1 MLVDSHLLV
10 AAVCK
15 SRKLCEELKRIG
27 VDTLGLEEAA
37 RVLVSAANEQYDR
50 DPAAAAVD
58 SDILRNQ
65 IERRYGPSSMAQS
78 VVEFYERLPDNVSGI
93 NVVEECRLL
102 RLRNV
107 ATQLAT
113 SLATGNYGEE
123 TEELLDEYRT
133 LSHSEEQTEVKE
145 RLTFDDFEE
154 DSAQRLPIAP
164 LSLNNY
170 IGGGLLRG
178 HNLTVYGRPESG
190 KTLFAL
196 NLAAYALRA
205 GYKVLYVANEEPAF
219 DVTKRLI
226 SRLSNIQIEDLRD
239 RDTLRGAFAMTKEPY
254 GRFHL
259 LYEAGASA
267 RTIRRQCARI
277 RPDYVI
283 VDQLKNLHCKDENR
297 ALQLDTVARQIREIG
312 IEFECITVSV
322 TQAGE
327 SAEQKLVLSMT
338 DVEWSNTGIPGAA
351 DLLVGIGVSEQILH
365 SGKRILSICKNKANS
380 RHGSFPVW
388 MDHTRTKVS
397 AKAQI

>member
-1 MLVDSHLLV
+1 MDETLLV
-10 AAVCK
+10 AAMYR
-15 SRKLCEELKRIG
+15 SRKAYETAVLIG
-27 VDTLGLEEAA
+27 VDPLAFPEAA
-37 RVLVSAANEQYDR
+37 RCIVQSIGEQYGR
-50 DPAAAAVD
+50 DAELQHVD
-58 SDILRNQ
+58 YDTLRTQ
-65 IERRYGPSSMAQS
+65 VERRFGKGSMADS
-78 VVEFYERLPDNVSGI
+78 VMGFVDRFPENVSTV
-93 NVVEECRLL
+93 NVLEEYRLL
-102 RLRNV
+102 RLSQC
-107 ATQLAT
+107 ATELAT
-113 SLATGNYGEE
+113 LLATGQHGEE
-123 TEELLDEYRT
+123 TEQALAVYRT
-133 LSHSEEQTEVKE
+133 LIDSEEQAEVKE

-205 GYKVLYVANEEPAF
+205 GYKVLYAANEEPAF
-219 DVTKRLI
+219 DVTKRII
-226 SRLSNIQIEDLRD
+226 SRLSNIQIDDLRD

-259 LYEAGASA
+259 LHEAGASA

-283 VDQLKNLHCKDENR
+283 VDQLKNLRCKDENR
-297 ALQLDTVARQIREIG
+297 ALQLDTIARQIREIG
-312 IEFECITVSV
+312 IEFECVTVSV

-351 DLLVGIGVSEQILH
+351 DLLMGIGVNEQVLH

-388 MDHTRTKVS
+388 MDNTRTKVS
-397 AKAQI
+397 AKAQT